1 MFCGLLSTFF
11 FGSKIMT
18 PHLLDGDH
26 KAWSPAWAVP
36 EPPKEFLIIQ
46 ENTLCQ
52 SNINVENC
60 PFIYELA
67 IKMLMFHIRANI
79 PDGIID
85 REKTKKWNC
94 PNGFLEPGLQHVCML
109 RGISPAKWTRTKLT
123 VIRSHCQFFLW
134 GKVVSQMC
142 YFAGSWPLD
151 FPSSRFFSE
160 FQIHWIEVHYKL
172 EDPCHAQ
179 TCHIINTIQHMNQ
192 TRSLRNSMKIM
203 HCLSKNHRHHPPW
216 LAVSQEKTWIFE
228 KKNVPSLWTFGQNK
242 TTMSWHS
249 PACSCGNVGTHVWRK
264 TKTDYI

>member
-1 MFCGLLSTFF
+1 MFCGLLSTLFF
-11 FGSKIMT
+11 CSKIMT

-142 YFAGSWPLD
+142 KMCYFAGSWPLD

-160 FQIHWIEVHYKL
+160 FEIHWIEVHYKL

-203 HCLSKNHRHHPPW
+203 HCLSKNHDVMA
-216 LAVSQEKTWIFE
+216 LASMQ
-228 KKNVPSLWTFGQNK
+228 LWK
-242 TTMSWHS
+242 SWN
-249 PACSCGNVGTHVWRK
+249 PRLFWK
-264 TKTDYI
+264 TKTDYIYI